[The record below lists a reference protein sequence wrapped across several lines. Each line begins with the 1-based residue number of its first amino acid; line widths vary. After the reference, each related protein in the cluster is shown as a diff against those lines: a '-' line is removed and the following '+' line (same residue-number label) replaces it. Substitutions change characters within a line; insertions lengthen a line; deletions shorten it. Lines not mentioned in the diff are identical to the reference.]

1 MSFSGS
7 RSAEEGEEEEE
18 EQDEEEEEEE
28 EQDEEEEDSTL
39 LPAGLALLDGRGRA
53 RTPSCY
59 LQVRPC
65 WSGPAGG
72 RGHHSALAAC

>member
-39 LPAGLALLDGRGRA
+39 LPAGPALLDGRGRA
-53 RTPSCY
+53 RLHPAAC
-59 LQVRPC
+59 R
-65 WSGPAGG
+65 SGPAGG
-72 RGHHSALAAC
+72 RGHHSALAVC